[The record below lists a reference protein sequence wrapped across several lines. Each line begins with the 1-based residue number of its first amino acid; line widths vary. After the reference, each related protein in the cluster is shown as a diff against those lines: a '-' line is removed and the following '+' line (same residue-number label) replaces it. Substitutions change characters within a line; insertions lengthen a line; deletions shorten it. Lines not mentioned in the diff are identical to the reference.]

1 MLDNVSVMVYNGI
14 IKGGN
19 LFEITCKEQK
29 EMGKYLIIY
38 YRNGLFHSTAYGDN
52 KTVEHYLKQG
62 LTVAIF
68 DDRKMAV
75 DALNDYKKIITA

>member
-1 MLDNVSVMVYNGI
+1 M
-14 IKGGN
+14 K
-19 LFEITCKEQK
+19 QK

-68 DDRKMAV
+68 DDRKLAV
-75 DALNDYKKIITA
+75 DAWNDYQKIINA

>member
-1 MLDNVSVMVYNGI
+1 M
-14 IKGGN
+14 K
-19 LFEITCKEQK
+19 QK
-29 EMGKYLIIY
+29 EMGKYLIVY

-68 DDRKMAV
+68 DDRKLAV
-75 DALNDYKKIITA
+75 DALNDYQKMINI